1 MVVVSGQLAM
11 PCAYG
16 VRVFRNGQSRRSPFS
31 IYGTCR
37 IKPSGVAIAI
47 ESLFVYIERDN
58 IGNAF
63 RTGVRQTKGG
73 DVLKSSYV
81 NKDLEET
88 RRLLTLVR
96 QGGKQG
102 KKARKKLEAKG
113 IRYYTSE
120 EAARLGIE

>member
-1 MVVVSGQLAM
+1 MLSKASL
-11 PCAYG
+11 YIL
-16 VRVFRNGQSRRSPFS
+16 R
-31 IYGTCR
+31 GT
-37 IKPSGVAIAI
+37 
-47 ESLFVYIERDN
+47 DD

-63 RTGVRQTKGG
+63 RTSVRQTKGG

-96 QGGKQG
+96 QGGKKS

-120 EAARLGIE
+120 EAERLGIE